1 MPNPEATPI
10 ESHFQAKKKKKKVFS
25 KGDSLELKQPLLSV
39 GTGHSSGWPTQKLYG
54 IFAGSSHKMLS
65 WALF

>member
-10 ESHFQAKKKKKKVFS
+10 ESHFQAKKKKK
-25 KGDSLELKQPLLSV
+25 LELKQPLLSV